1 MTQEKLESF
10 ITDNI
15 QPNDFDILVLTTLP
29 EDLTIAQAKKIRD
42 GLLNLRLFKASPKEF
57 SKQYLEDY
65 ASMDIALFQIFLEF
79 LLNEEIISPSN
90 SEEEKYYIKEDMV
103 ENLGFVFKRYGTLEG
118 NSE

>member
-1 MTQEKLESF
+1 MTQEKLASLV
-10 ITDNI
+10 TDNI

-29 EDLTIAQAKKIRD
+29 DDLTIAQAKKIRD
-42 GLLNLRLFKASPKEF
+42 GLLNLRLFKPSPKEF

-79 LLNEEIISPSN
+79 LLNEEIVSPST